1 MRKEHY
7 VVFYQSPKPQP
18 HNKLAV
24 SSLYTLAVSC
34 LLDKDMAITLFNIHS
49 DAVMV
54 AKVKGWF
61 KRIIRVRRKNWV

>member
-7 VVFYQSPKPQP
+7 VVFYESPKPTP

-24 SSLYTLAVSC
+24 SSLYTLAVSR
-34 LLDKDMAITLFNIHS
+34 LLDKNMAITLFNIHS
-49 DAVMV
+49 DAMMV

-61 KRIIRVRRKNWV
+61 KRIIKVRKENWV